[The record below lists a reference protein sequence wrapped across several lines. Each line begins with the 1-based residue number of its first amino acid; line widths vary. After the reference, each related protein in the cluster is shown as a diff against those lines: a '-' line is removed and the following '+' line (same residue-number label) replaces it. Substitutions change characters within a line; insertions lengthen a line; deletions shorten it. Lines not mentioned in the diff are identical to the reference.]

1 MKALSY
7 FAKLFSY
14 AQFWSGNVQLNTQH
28 TTVFL
33 THALLWPV
41 AGVQFA
47 GIAQKDASRK
57 KSEVGGVG
65 SESIGSL
72 SPSPSPLI
80 FSPVC
85 DSAPHFTNCLE
96 QASSLATS
104 HIFISNNIGFL
115 PLLNLDLS
123 FRGTFFPGETNH
135 IQRVNADRSSL

>member
-1 MKALSY
+1 MRNSDQETCN
-7 FAKLFSY
+7 ST
-14 AQFWSGNVQLNTQH
+14 LNTQRFFSH
-28 TTVFL
+28 MLSGET
-33 THALLWPV
+33 
-41 AGVQFA
+41 

-57 KSEVGGVG
+57 NSEVGGVG

-85 DSAPHFTNCLE
+85 DSAAHFTNCLE
-96 QASSLATS
+96 QASSLATG
-104 HIFISNNIGFL
+104 HIFIGNNIGFL